1 MTPRPLRV
9 LYVMHSGVP
18 AGSAESLC
26 LLLESFP
33 PGSVHATVIC
43 PPGAVMPRLRR
54 TGATVRSIPGVS
66 MFHSIQGVP
75 LRGLRLLE
83 LTRTAWMT
91 RYGGA
96 IRAAIRE
103 TRPDIVH
110 LNERGMIQAARIASR
125 EGVPVVLHA
134 RSVAERREGWVR
146 RVSAAA
152 IRRYVTRVVAIDE
165 SVRSS
170 LAELPGVEVIYNP
183 IDRGVS
189 TADEPQRDTAAPVRV
204 TFLAGLQTFK
214 GIDDL
219 LDSALRLRDR
229 RDIVFQIA
237 GSNSRPDAFHRSL
250 RGRVLHLFGFAPDVE
265 SWIRR
270 WIAEHGLGETVR
282 LLGRVRPEDVLVET
296 DILVFPSHLDGPG
309 RSVYEAGARGIPAVV
324 SLLHRVEDVVVHQET
339 GLIVPERDPPALA
352 QSIARLA
359 DDPELRRRLGE
370 NARRRYRRQ
379 FDPAVSAGRM
389 LALYRELA
397 SPPGK
402 GTFEP
407 GDRSPHGTTPS
418 TARSTK

>member
-1 MTPRPLRV
+1 
-9 LYVMHSGVP
+9 MHSGAL

-33 PGSVHATVIC
+33 PGSVLPTVIC
-43 PPGAVMPRLRR
+43 PPGDVVPRLRR

-146 RVSAAA
+146 RLSTKA
-152 IRRYVTRVVAIDE
+152 IQRYVSRVVAIDE
-165 SVRSS
+165 SVRTS
-170 LAELPGVEVIYNP
+170 LGDLPGIEVIYNP
-183 IDRGVS
+183 IDPGSS
-189 TADEPQRDTAAPVRV
+189 TANQPRRKSGAPVRV
-204 TFLAGLQTFK
+204 TFLAGLRTFK
-214 GIDDL
+214 GVDDL
-219 LDSALRLRDR
+219 LESALTLRGR

-237 GSNSRPDAFHRSL
+237 GENSRPDAFHRSL
-250 RGRVLHLFGFAPDVE
+250 RGGVLHLFGFAPDGV
-265 SWIRR
+265 SRVRR
-270 WIAEHGLGETVR
+270 WITEHGVTDTVR
-282 LLGRVRPEDVLVET
+282 LLGRVRPEEVLAET
-296 DILVFPSHLDGPG
+296 DILVFPSRLDGPG

-324 SLLHRVEDVVVHQET
+324 SLLHRVEDVVVHEET
-339 GLIVPERDPPALA
+339 GLIVPERDPLALA
-352 QSIARLA
+352 HAIVRLA

-370 NARRRYRRQ
+370 NARLRYRRQ
-379 FDPAVSAGRM
+379 FDAAAVAGRT

-397 SPPGK
+397 SWPGEDIFDA
-402 GTFEP
+402 GDPSP
-407 GDRSPHGTTPS
+407 GSTTPS
-418 TARSTK
+418 TVRSTR

>member
-1 MTPRPLRV
+1 MTPGPLRV
-9 LYVMHSGVP
+9 LYVMHSGAL

-33 PGSVHATVIC
+33 PASVLATVIC
-43 PPGAVMPRLRR
+43 PPGDVVPRLRR

-75 LRGLRLLE
+75 LRGMRLLE

-96 IRAAIRE
+96 IRSAIRE

-134 RSVAERREGWVR
+134 RSVAERKEGWVR
-146 RVSAAA
+146 RLSATA
-152 IRRYVTRVVAIDE
+152 IRRYVARVVAIDE
-165 SVRSS
+165 SVRNS
-170 LAELPGVEVIYNP
+170 LAELPGIEVIYNP
-183 IDRGVS
+183 IDRDAS
-189 TADEPQRDTAAPVRV
+189 TAAEPRLPSPGPVRV

-214 GIDDL
+214 GVDDL
-219 LDSALRLRDR
+219 LDSALLLRDR
-229 RDIVFQIA
+229 RDIVFQVA
-237 GSNSRPDAFHRSL
+237 GANSRPEAFHRSL
-250 RGRVLHLFGFAPDVE
+250 RGRVLHVFGFAPDVE
-265 SWIRR
+265 SRIRR
-270 WIAEHGLGETVR
+270 RVAEQRLGETVR
-282 LLGRVRPEDVLVET
+282 LLGRIRPEEVLGET

-324 SLLHRVEDVVVHQET
+324 SLLHRIEDVVVHEET

-352 QSIARLA
+352 NAIARLA

-379 FDPAVSAGRM
+379 FDPSVAAGRI

-397 SPPGK
+397 SRPGK
-402 GTFEP
+402 GTFEAD
-407 GDRSPHGTTPS
+407 DRSPDSSTPS
-418 TARSTK
+418 TARSAR